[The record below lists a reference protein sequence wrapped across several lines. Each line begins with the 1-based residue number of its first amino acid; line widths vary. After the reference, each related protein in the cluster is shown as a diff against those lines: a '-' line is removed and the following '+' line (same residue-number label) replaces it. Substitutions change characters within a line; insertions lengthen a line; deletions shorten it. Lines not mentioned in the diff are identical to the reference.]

1 MVTSNSILF
10 TIICVFGLQA
20 IILCVLLIYKRPRT
34 LSHVFLSILIF
45 FYSLNAINI
54 VLVNVLKDYDLLYV
68 FRYIQLEMLF
78 GIGPALYFYTIS
90 ITNHNFKFKRIHYIH
105 FIPLILEFIF
115 YRTSLYREGANGL
128 YMNPM
133 PKISYIY
140 LVEQWLGIL
149 SIISYSLISL
159 FILRGYQKKLK
170 NYYSRIDD
178 KTFNWL
184 KIPIIIYG
192 GFYIFW
198 NILTEIDRF
207 VFDRELR
214 EYYFLPT
221 FTIIAIVSCWLGFKG
236 YVRKEDFYFKE
247 SDDEG
252 KKKKQLEKKLSFDK
266 DTNFMKKLDT
276 LMMSEKPYLNPE
288 LNLSK
293 LSELLNMKPKFVSQ
307 KINQNYSKNFY
318 DFINFYRVEE
328 FKKQVNLNNYQ
339 KLSLLGIAYECGFNS
354 KSTFNLV
361 FKKNTQLTPSQ
372 YIKSLKKES

>member
-1 MVTSNSILF
+1 MITSNSVLF

-20 IILCVLLIYKRPRT
+20 IILCILLIYKRPRT
-34 LSHVFLSILIF
+34 LSHIFLSILIF

-54 VLVNVLKDYDLLYV
+54 VLVNVLKDFDLLYV
-68 FRYIQLEMLF
+68 FRYIQLEMLY

-90 ITNHNFKFKRIHYIH
+90 ITNPNFKFKRINYIH
-105 FIPLILEFIF
+105 FIPLFLEFIF
-115 YRTSLYREGANGL
+115 YRTSFYREGANGL
-128 YMNPM
+128 YINPM
-133 PKISYIY
+133 PNISYFY
-140 LVEQWLGIL
+140 LAEQWLGVISIITY
-149 SIISYSLISL
+149 SIISLKIL
-159 FILRGYQKKLK
+159 FNHQKKLK
-170 NYYSRIDD
+170 NFYSKLDD
-178 KTFNWL
+178 KSFNWL

-214 EYYFLPT
+214 KYYFLPT
-221 FTIIAIVSCWLGFKG
+221 FTVIAIVSCWLGFKG

-247 SDDEG
+247 SDDED
-252 KKKKQLEKKLSFDK
+252 KAKKQLQKNLNFDK
-266 DTNFMKKLDT
+266 DTNFIKKLDT

-293 LSELLNMKPKFVSQ
+293 LSELLNMKPKLVSQ

-318 DFINFYRVEE
+318 DLINSYRVDE
-328 FKKQVNLNNYQ
+328 FKKQVKHSNLE
-339 KLSLLGIAYECGFNS
+339 KLSLLGIAFDCGFNS

-372 YIKSLKKES
+372 FVKTLKKES